1 MPKGTN
7 HTLIRFLYFLGVVR
21 WYNIGLILLAQYAT
35 AAYIQ
40 LVYKTYPTKMD
51 ALWAYLADYTLH
63 WMALATIFTVAA
75 AFIINFFY
83 DVDKDL
89 VNKPNMALMGRA
101 VGTKHLANIYILFN
115 TLGLLFAFIASNK
128 IFIFFIF
135 YQIGCFFY
143 SHKFQKLP
151 IVRELTSGLLT
162 MSPMLAVWLHFGI
175 PSWEL
180 LYYFSAL
187 LLILFTKDVLK
198 ALSGHRGNLIF
209 GYQTVAVAAGK
220 RTTELGLTALNLV
233 LQLIFWG
240 SLFFINPTK
249 LNLIYLSGFTIMATT
264 VNSLLGLAQFK
275 GREKWSVR
283 FQKGILLLH
292 VGGILVLLFKGLVL
306 RVLEKGL

>member
-7 HTLIRFLYFLGVVR
+7 RYLIRFLYFLGVVR
-21 WYNIGLILLAQYAT
+21 WYNIGLILMAQYAT

-40 LVYKTYPTKMD
+40 LVYKSYSSKYN
-51 ALWAYLADYTLH
+51 AFWAYVSDSTLH
-63 WMALATIFTVAA
+63 LMSLATIFTVAA

-101 VGTKHLANIYILFN
+101 VGTKHLANIYIVFN
-115 TLGLLFAFIASNK
+115 FLGLLFAFFASHK

-143 SHKFQKLP
+143 SHKLQKMP

-162 MSPMLAVWLHFGI
+162 MAPMLAVWLHFGI

-180 LYYFSAL
+180 LYYFSTL
-187 LLILFTKDVLK
+187 LLTLFTKDVLK

-209 GYQTVAVAAGK
+209 GYKTVVVAAGK
-220 RTTELGLTALNLV
+220 RTTELGLVALNLC
-233 LQLIFWG
+233 LNLLFWG
-240 SLFFINPTK
+240 SLFFIHPVK
-249 LNLIYLSGFTIMATT
+249 QNLIYLSGFTVLATT
-264 VNSLLGLAQFK
+264 LNSFLGITQFD

-283 FQKGILLLH
+283 IQKGILLLH
-292 VGGILVLLFKGLVL
+292 VGGILVLLFKGLIL
-306 RVLEKGL
+306 RILENGL